1 MITED
6 YVSFEVAKL
15 LKEKGFDEDTTYV
28 WYEHLPKE
36 NAVRKEEIGKPKMDY
51 FYLNKDCE
59 RNMKYHNS
67 LGLIPYINGE
77 IYSAPTHQMAMKWL
91 REVHNI
97 FIQINRDNQYYEGT
111 PVTPITEHDKKRGH
125 SSEYYAVVLD
135 AKSNGNSFEHFDR
148 YEEAVE
154 VALKYSLENLI

>member
-6 YVSFEVAKL
+6 YCSYEVAKL
-15 LKEKGFDEDTTYV
+15 LKEKGFDEECYQKYDG
-28 WYEHLPKE
+28 E
-36 NAVRKEEIGKPKMDY
+36 G
-51 FYLNKDCE
+51 YLSFN
-59 RNMKYHNS
+59 HV
-67 LGLIPYINGE
+67 GYINAE
-77 IYSAPTHQMAMKWL
+77 KPNEDFSALAPTHQMAIKWL

-135 AKSNGNSFEHFDR
+135 AKSNSNSFEHFDR

-154 VALKYSLENLI
+154 AALKYSLENLI